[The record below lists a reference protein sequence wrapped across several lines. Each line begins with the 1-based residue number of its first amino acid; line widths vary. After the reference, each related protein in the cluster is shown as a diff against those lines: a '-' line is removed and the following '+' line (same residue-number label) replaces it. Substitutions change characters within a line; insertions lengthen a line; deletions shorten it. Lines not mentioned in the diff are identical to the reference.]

1 LTDQILDRWLI
12 YDAKDQEGQ
21 LKWLAETLLQ
31 AERDGEK
38 VHILSHMP
46 SGYPLC
52 LKTWSREFH
61 KIIHRL
67 VNYHIGNHQGR
78 LKLWWILVWKL
89 FTFW

>member
-1 LTDQILDRWLI
+1 MIFDRWLI
-12 YDAKDQEGQ
+12 YDPKDQDGQ

-31 AERDGEK
+31 AEKNSEK

-46 SGYPLC
+46 SGYNSC

-67 VNYHIGNHQGR
+67 VNFQTIT
-78 LKLWWILVWKL
+78 LAMI
-89 FTFW
+89 TSI